1 MYKRTGCPQ
10 PIPYKVGGLQ
20 EESAALAD
28 WWQVLI
34 LPLNEQ
40 QGRLDR
46 QSLLSPFTIKRL
58 IC

>member
-1 MYKRTGCPQ
+1 MYYRTGCPQ
-10 PIPYKVGGLQ
+10 PVPSKVGGLQ

-28 WWQVLI
+28 WLQVLI
-34 LPLNEQ
+34 LSLNEQ
-40 QGRLDR
+40 QGKLDR